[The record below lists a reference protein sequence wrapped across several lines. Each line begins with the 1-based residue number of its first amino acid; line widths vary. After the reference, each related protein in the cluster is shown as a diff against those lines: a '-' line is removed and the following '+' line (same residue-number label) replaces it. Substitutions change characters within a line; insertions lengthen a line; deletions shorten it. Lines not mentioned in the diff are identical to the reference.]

1 MAEVRRLFPRRMR
14 RFVLIGVA
22 ALVLPVAASAESAER
37 SASQMVR
44 SVAEQML
51 LDAAKDTATARARC
65 WLRAKMVSDDDLSCY
80 GLKLSDGWQE
90 FDAGQPIVVV
100 VHGFNSSPRKNQAML
115 SAIRAADHPCG
126 TFAYPNDYTIPA
138 SAQLLSCELRRFGRE
153 HPERRFALVCH
164 SMGGMV
170 ARACVE
176 DSLYDPGNVERL
188 ILIAP
193 PTRGSSIA
201 YFAVGTD
208 VWEHWLARRTGGPW
222 RRVRDSIVD
231 GLGEAADELRPGS
244 EFLDELN
251 SRPRNPRV
259 EYSIILG
266 SGARMSEAEM
276 NWIRESVVGKLA
288 EVPGAERG
296 AKRLDQL
303 LADMD
308 ELVTGKGD
316 GVVAV
321 KRGRLD
327 GVDDTLVIPFG
338 HLSVTGEAKSDA
350 VRRVQQAVLERLN

>member
-1 MAEVRRLFPRRMR
+1 MPR
-14 RFVLIGVA
+14 
-22 ALVLPVAASAESAER
+22 LVLAGALALLPSVVTGSGPAEQSAARVSR
-37 SASQMVR
+37 SA
-44 SVAEQML
+44 AEQML
-51 LDAAKDTATARARC
+51 LDATNDTLSARARS
-65 WLRAKMVSDDDLSCY
+65 WLRAKIVCDDDLSCY
-80 GLKLSDGWQE
+80 GLKLADGWQD
-90 FDAGQPIVVV
+90 FAADRPIVIV
-100 VHGFNSSPRKNQAML
+100 VHGFNSSPEKNQAMF
-115 SAIRAADHPCG
+115 SSIRAADHPCG

-170 ARACVE
+170 ARACIE
-176 DSLYDPGNVERL
+176 DGLYDPCNVDRL
-188 ILIAP
+188 ILVAP
-193 PTRGSSIA
+193 PSGGSCIA

-208 VWEHWLARRTGGPW
+208 VWEHWLARRSGGPW
-222 RRVRDSIVD
+222 RRVRDSVVD

-266 SGARMSEAEM
+266 TGARISEAEIE
-276 NWIRESVVGKLA
+276 WIRQSVVAKLA

-296 AKRLDQL
+296 AQRLDQL

-308 ELVTGKGD
+308 ELVAGKGD

-338 HLSVTGEAKSDA
+338 HLSVTGKPTSDA
-350 VRRVQQAVLERLN
+350 VRRVQRAVLERLN